1 MALSPFQRDICRL
14 LAAGWRASGESYVAG
29 GAALGVALA
38 TARIS
43 RDLDI
48 FHDSTEAVARSWDRD
63 RAALAQAGFAIELV
77 RERPGFVEA
86 LVRRADDVVV
96 MEWAR
101 DSAFRF
107 FPLVEH
113 PELGLS
119 LHPVD
124 LATNKV
130 LAMISRAEVRDWL
143 DVIDAELRLQPFGFL
158 AWAAA
163 GKDPGFSPAGIVGHA
178 RRTSRYTDDEFAQL
192 AFEGPAPRAA
202 DLAATWHDAL
212 RRADAIIEALPASHA
227 GELVLTDGAELFT
240 GTGDALS
247 RALREDTLRFHPGRL
262 GGAWPAF
269 RSR

>member
-1 MALSPFQRDICRL
+1 VALSPFQRDICRL

-178 RRTSRYTDDEFAQL
+178 RRTSRYTARL
-192 AFEGPAPRAA
+192 LRAA
-202 DLAATWHDAL
+202 RL
-212 RRADAIIEALPASHA
+212 RRARAA
-227 GELVLTDGAELFT
+227 GRGSGRHVARRAATRRRHHRGPSGVTRGRAGADRRR
-240 GTGDALS
+240 GVVHRHGRRALS
-247 RALREDTLRFHPGRL
+247 CTA
-262 GGAWPAF
+262 
-269 RSR
+269 